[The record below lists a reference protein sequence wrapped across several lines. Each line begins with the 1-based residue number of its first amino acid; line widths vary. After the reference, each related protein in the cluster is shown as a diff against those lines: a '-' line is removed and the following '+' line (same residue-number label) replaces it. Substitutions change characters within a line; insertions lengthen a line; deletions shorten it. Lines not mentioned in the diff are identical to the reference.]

1 MLFRSKDGPSAG
13 VTMTTALMSLA
24 RNQSIDRP
32 LAMTGELTLTGQ
44 VLPVGGIREKVI
56 AARRSDIFELILP
69 EANKRDYDELPDYL
83 KTGMTVHFA
92 RVYPDVA
99 KVVFGR

>member
-1 MLFRSKDGPSAG
+1 MGLGAG
-13 VTMTTALMSLA
+13 
-24 RNQSIDRP
+24 
-32 LAMTGELTLTGQ
+32 GGG
-44 VLPVGGIREKVI
+44 VGAGGGDI

-92 RVYPDVA
+92 KVYPDVA